1 VKRDKHVIKGG
12 VCEPKNILVLFFI
25 CYAVFFSFFAF
36 AFDNEPTG
44 FRGIEWWTHIS
55 KLPEMKLLDDK
66 DVVRLYVREEDPL
79 EIGDAKLQD
88 IWYVFV
94 NDRFSKVIITYTSD
108 SNHEAL
114 KRTLCQVFGAGY
126 TRDAEGWQH
135 CWLGVRVRI
144 IMEYD
149 KASSLGTLEF
159 NAKGAS
165 YYRPEIDGCRKVV
178 SAVPGL

>member
-1 VKRDKHVIKGG
+1 MKQTR
-12 VCEPKNILVLFFI
+12 CL
-25 CYAVFFSFFAF
+25 VFFFGVLLVPYSTLAF
-36 AFDNEPTG
+36 ENEPTG

-55 KLPEMKLLDDK
+55 KLPEMNLLDDK
-66 DVVRLYVREEDPL
+66 DAVRLYVRDGDPL

-114 KRTLCQVFGAGY
+114 KRTLFGAFGAGHPL
-126 TRDAEGWQH
+126 TAEGWQH
-135 CWLGVRVRI
+135 HWLGVRVRI

-149 KASSLGTLEF
+149 KASGLGTLEL
-159 NAKGAS
+159 NAKGAFH
-165 YYRPEIDGCRKVV
+165 YRPELASLTK
-178 SAVPGL
+178 L

>member
-1 VKRDKHVIKGG
+1 VKRDKHVIKAG
-12 VCEPKNILVLFFI
+12 VCELKNILVLFFI
-25 CYAVFFSFFAF
+25 CFATFFSFFAF
-36 AFDNEPTG
+36 AFDNEPAG

-55 KLPEMKLLDDK
+55 
-66 DVVRLYVREEDPL
+66 PL

-94 NDRFSKVIITYTSD
+94 NDRFSKVIITYTLD

-114 KRTLCQVFGAGY
+114 HRTLCQVFGAGH

-144 IMEYD
+144 IQEYD

-159 NAKGAS
+159 NAKGAFC
-165 YYRPEIDGCRKVV
+165 YRPEIDGCRKVE
-178 SAVPGL
+178 SAAPGL